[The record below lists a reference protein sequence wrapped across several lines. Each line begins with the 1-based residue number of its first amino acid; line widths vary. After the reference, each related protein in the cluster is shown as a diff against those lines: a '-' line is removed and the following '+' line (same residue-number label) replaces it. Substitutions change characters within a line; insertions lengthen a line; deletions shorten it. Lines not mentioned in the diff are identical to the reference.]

1 MDLQD
6 SQWYSCSARNHFG
19 EYTSSGFINVVD
31 EYPVDPTLMAALK
44 ERKTIV
50 WAFVGSGILL
60 ICLLIVCTSVA
71 LVFWRRAKVFFFF

>member
-1 MDLQD
+1 
-6 SQWYSCSARNHFG
+6 
-19 EYTSSGFINVVD
+19 
-31 EYPVDPTLMAALK
+31 MAALK